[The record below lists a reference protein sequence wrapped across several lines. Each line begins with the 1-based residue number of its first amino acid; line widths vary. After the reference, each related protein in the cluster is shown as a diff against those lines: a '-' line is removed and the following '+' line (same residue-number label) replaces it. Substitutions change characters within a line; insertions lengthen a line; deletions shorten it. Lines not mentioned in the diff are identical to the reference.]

1 MELTP
6 PRSHRPATLFP
17 YTPLFRGVRFRSR
30 AIAPFAVAAAQE
42 AQGAPVDIR
51 ISSGSLSSA
60 LMALGR
66 EAKVQIVFTPD
77 SVEGRKSKGVRGRM
91 TVDAALTRLLEGSGL
106 SFRKVNGGSY
116 VVSGPSKESYEK
128 ARRLSSDI
136 GAGNGYVNGQ
146 QNIPEILV
154 LGKRSWSLNT
164 DIPRSK
170 DEAQPYTVF
179 TREEIKRSGA
189 PDLDTF
195 FRDFLGANTSVS
207 TAGQRNSRD
216 SQIDLRGLGLE
227 DRKSTRLNSSH

>member
-1 MELTP
+1 M
-6 PRSHRPATLFP
+6 
-17 YTPLFRGVRFRSR
+17 
-30 AIAPFAVAAAQE
+30 
-42 AQGAPVDIR
+42 R
-51 ISSGSLSSA
+51 IS
-60 LMALGR
+60 
-66 EAKVQIVFTPD
+66 D
-77 SVEGRKSKGVRGRM
+77 W
-91 TVDAALTRLLEGSGL
+91 
-106 SFRKVNGGSY
+106 
-116 VVSGPSKESYEK
+116 
-128 ARRLSSDI
+128 SSD
-136 GAGNGYVNGQ
+136 VCSSDL

-216 SQIDLRGLGLE
+216 SQIDLRGLGLDG

>member
-1 MELTP
+1 M
-6 PRSHRPATLFP
+6 
-17 YTPLFRGVRFRSR
+17 
-30 AIAPFAVAAAQE
+30 
-42 AQGAPVDIR
+42 R
-51 ISSGSLSSA
+51 ISDWSSDVCSSD
-60 LMALGR
+60 L
-66 EAKVQIVFTPD
+66 
-77 SVEGRKSKGVRGRM
+77 EGRKSKGVRGRM

-179 TREEIKRSGA
+179 TRSEEH
-189 PDLDTF
+189 
-195 FRDFLGANTSVS
+195 TSELQSLMHTSYAV
-207 TAGQRNSRD
+207 
-216 SQIDLRGLGLE
+216 
-227 DRKSTRLNSSH
+227 

>member
-1 MELTP
+1 M
-6 PRSHRPATLFP
+6 
-17 YTPLFRGVRFRSR
+17 
-30 AIAPFAVAAAQE
+30 
-42 AQGAPVDIR
+42 R
-51 ISSGSLSSA
+51 IS
-60 LMALGR
+60 
-66 EAKVQIVFTPD
+66 D
-77 SVEGRKSKGVRGRM
+77 W
-91 TVDAALTRLLEGSGL
+91 
-106 SFRKVNGGSY
+106 
-116 VVSGPSKESYEK
+116 
-128 ARRLSSDI
+128 SSD
-136 GAGNGYVNGQ
+136 VCSSDL

-216 SQIDLRGLGLE
+216 SQIDLRGLGL
-227 DRKSTRLNSSH
+227 DGTSILVDGRRIADPNVGPGGLKSGEIGRAHV

>member
-1 MELTP
+1 M
-6 PRSHRPATLFP
+6 
-17 YTPLFRGVRFRSR
+17 
-30 AIAPFAVAAAQE
+30 
-42 AQGAPVDIR
+42 R
-51 ISSGSLSSA
+51 IS
-60 LMALGR
+60 
-66 EAKVQIVFTPD
+66 D
-77 SVEGRKSKGVRGRM
+77 W
-91 TVDAALTRLLEGSGL
+91 
-106 SFRKVNGGSY
+106 
-116 VVSGPSKESYEK
+116 
-128 ARRLSSDI
+128 SSD
-136 GAGNGYVNGQ
+136 VCSSDL

-216 SQIDLRGLGLE
+216 SQIDLRGLGLDGTLNLVDGRRIADPNVYIGRASGRVE
-227 DRKSTRLNSSH
+227 VFKSV

>member
-1 MELTP
+1 MMAAVRKTIRVL
-6 PRSHRPATLFP
+6 RCLLAASAA
-17 YTPLFRGVRFRSR
+17 PL

-91 TVDAALTRLLEGSGL
+91 TVDAALTRLLDGSGL

-128 ARRLSSDI
+128 ARRPPSHMR
-136 GAGNGYVNGQ
+136 ARTGYVGQ
-146 QNIPEILV
+146 
-154 LGKRSWSLNT
+154 
-164 DIPRSK
+164 
-170 DEAQPYTVF
+170 
-179 TREEIKRSGA
+179 
-189 PDLDTF
+189 
-195 FRDFLGANTSVS
+195 
-207 TAGQRNSRD
+207 
-216 SQIDLRGLGLE
+216 E
-227 DRKSTRLNSSH
+227 DDRR